1 MDTTKV
7 SVACQTEPNLIDKL
21 IDNQQ
26 VKKQLDDIDLYQEYV
41 RSAQCAQF
49 WPLDKN
55 PIRSLVPS
63 MVNVDLPEQYLKNE
77 SLMFD
82 LVQAITNNS
91 KLVNLLAKYIHHI
104 VPNVII
110 SKRIDLIPLIT
121 CTIRVCRDT
130 NEQERLISLLFNLIK
145 RPNEEQRR
153 MILSGIVVV
162 LQVSPHQSSS
172 LLLPNLWDHVSDKFP
187 ERRILLA
194 ESCATLAHYV
204 RPVMRTNLILSILIQ
219 LLRDKNAAVRSA
231 ACKSFACLLT
241 LIMDRNDEVFD
252 ACLSATEDI
261 IQDVMQQTP
270 VNFCEHRYELEQ
282 MRFCTLETVYPM
294 LCMWAV
300 KLNRF
305 KVEIAEFYLTKA
317 EKYFSSLALHSTNCS
332 VGSSCCSFSPETAN
346 SSSSS
351 AKAASMA
358 AVARRRS
365 TFLESRNGTGSSAS
379 MNSSGFFSSRRQS
392 SFVRSLST
400 ASNSSTSSR
409 ATTASLSSSVT
420 ASPQSTDSSH
430 NSAMLTSQRAVGAY
444 LKMLS
449 YLVPYVFSDAVNG
462 CAWLSKSNM
471 NIPSASSG
479 LESCHQD
486 YESDSSRSGEP
497 SKLGVTLSDSG
508 NESASAGDDAGGHS
522 REAPA
527 DMASGNLNDQGESQP
542 KLHSKGPGYSSTND
556 SMGNLDTFVQLFERP
571 LKFTN
576 RLLNPTM
583 IIDQSAIVAFHDQ
596 LEQEHMIESLDW
608 ILNKFL
614 IKFLSLIS
622 YLSQRRFYA
631 AIGGPNSSDVVQE
644 FLLSAISSTR
654 QLCVLFGKHLTRS
667 KIRPIIKDYI
677 AANGSSPVLYTVYIA
692 SLTSFEPI
700 EQWEFEEIVTQ
711 IRQSLTVVDLNRS
724 DVETLALSIKIIA
737 TNTEQIQSPSM
748 RQKYLTYI
756 LDALVSHTN
765 QILRTSSVSSCQ
777 QSQQALGLNAKVK
790 LAASR
795 MKSTD
800 RSSRSNSVSDQQQL
814 QTKEFML
821 ILFRH
826 ILTCLIDPE
835 VRPTDWAHILVIK
848 FLPLLIALANDST
861 DVYVC
866 TYARLMCAQLVETFD
881 TYLNNPKLTK
891 KTADTMLPALGSL
904 KALTEQ
910 IKASNLR
917 RQIECLIQD
926 LNVKF
931 FNNDENNNSVSQTLG
946 SDRLSSLIGESI
958 AEENRVE

>member
-1 MDTTKV
+1 MDITKV
-7 SVACQTEPNLIDKL
+7 SVGCQTEPNLIDKL

-26 VKKQLDDIDLYQEYV
+26 VKKQLDDVDLYQEYV

-162 LQVSPHQSSS
+162 LQASPNQSSS

-219 LLRDKNAAVRSA
+219 LVRDKNAAVRSA

-270 VNFCEHRYELEQ
+270 VDFCEHRYELEQ
-282 MRFCTLETVYPM
+282 MRFCTLESVYPM

-305 KVEIAEFYLTKA
+305 KVEIAEFYLSKA
-317 EKYFSSLALHSTNCS
+317 EKYFCALASQSATC
-332 VGSSCCSFSPETAN
+332 
-346 SSSSS
+346 SSS
-351 AKAASMA
+351 ASTCCNGSPELGGSASRAASLA
-358 AVARRRS
+358 AAARRRS
-365 TFLESRNGTGSSAS
+365 TFLESRNSAGSGSSRT
-379 MNSSGFFSSRRQS
+379 SSGFFSSRRQS
-392 SFVRSLST
+392 SFVRSMST
-400 ASNSSTSSR
+400 TSNSSASSR
-409 ATTASLSSSVT
+409 TTSASLSSSLT
-420 ASPQSTDSSH
+420 ASPQPVDMAN
-430 NSAMLTSQRAVGAY
+430 NSALLTSQRAVSAY
-444 LKMLS
+444 LKMLA
-449 YLVPYVFSDAVNG
+449 YLIPFVFSDAVNG
-462 CAWLSKSNM
+462 CAWLSKSNL
-471 NIPSASSG
+471 NLPTASDN
-479 LESCHQD
+479 LATDES
-486 YESDSSRSGEP
+486 
-497 SKLGVTLSDSG
+497 V
-508 NESASAGDDAGGHS
+508 AGS
-522 REAPA
+522 EQ
-527 DMASGNLNDQGESQP
+527 L
-542 KLHSKGPGYSSTND
+542 
-556 SMGNLDTFVQLFERP
+556 VQLFERP

-576 RLLNPTM
+576 RLLDPSL
-583 IIDQSAIVAFHDQ
+583 IIDQAAIVAFHDQ
-596 LEQEHMIESLDW
+596 LEQEHMIESLEW

-614 IKFLSLIS
+614 VKFLSLIS
-622 YLSQRRFYA
+622 HISQRKFYA
-631 AIGGPNSSDVVQE
+631 AIGGSTSAEMVQE

-654 QLCVLFGKHLTRS
+654 QMCVLFGKHLTRS
-667 KIRPIIKDYI
+667 KIRPIIKQQI
-677 AANGSSPVLYTVYIA
+677 ADGGSLPAMHTVYVA

-700 EQWEFEEIVTQ
+700 EQSEFEEIVAQVRHT
-711 IRQSLTVVDLNRS
+711 LTSADLSRS
-724 DVETLALSIKIIA
+724 DVETLALAIKMFA
-737 TNTEQIQSPSM
+737 TNSDHIQSPSM
-748 RQKYLTYI
+748 RQKYLSYI

-765 QILRTSSVSSCQ
+765 HMLRVSSEPG
-777 QSQQALGLNAKVK
+777 QSRGSNTKAK
-790 LAASR
+790 LAAAFL
-795 MKSTD
+795 KSSDTK
-800 RSSRSNSVSDQQQL
+800 SSSPSACQQQQQQQQL

-826 ILTCLIDPE
+826 ILSCLVEPE
-835 VRPTDWAHILVIK
+835 VRPADWAQTLVVK
-848 FLPLLIALANDST
+848 FLPLLIALANDAT

-881 TYLNNPKLTK
+881 TYLNSPQLTR
-891 KTADTMLPALGSL
+891 KTADTMLPALASL
-904 KALTEQ
+904 KSLTEQ
-910 IKASNLR
+910 IKASNLK
-917 RQIECLIQD
+917 RQIECLVQD
-926 LNVKF
+926 LNIKF
-931 FNNDENNNSVSQTLG
+931 FTD
-946 SDRLSSLIGESI
+946 
-958 AEENRVE
+958 

>member
-1 MDTTKV
+1 METTKV
-7 SVACQTEPNLIDKL
+7 SVACQTDPNLIDKL

-26 VKKQLDDIDLYQEYV
+26 VEKQLDDIDLYQEYV
-41 RSAQCAQF
+41 RSAQSGQF

-121 CTIRVCRDT
+121 CTIRVCRDR

-172 LLLPNLWDHVSDKFP
+172 LLLPNLWDHVNDKFP

-231 ACKSFACLLT
+231 ACKSFSCLIT

-270 VNFCEHRYELEQ
+270 MNFCEHRYELEQ

-317 EKYFSSLALHSTNCS
+317 EKYFSSLSLQ
-332 VGSSCCSFSPETAN
+332 
-346 SSSSS
+346 SSS
-351 AKAASMA
+351 AAASCCALSPDLTSVQSSAKIASLA

-365 TFLESRNGTGSSAS
+365 TYLESRNSANGSTSTTTS
-379 MNSSGFFSSRRQS
+379 TKSSFFSSRRQS

-400 ASNSSTSSR
+400 TSNSSSNSSHNTSSM
-409 ATTASLSSSVT
+409 SIC
-420 ASPQSTDSSH
+420 SPHLANNDAIN
-430 NSAMLTSQRAVGAY
+430 NSAMLTSQRAVSAY
-444 LKMLS
+444 LKMLG
-449 YLVPYVFSDAVNG
+449 YLIPFVFSDAVNS

-471 NIPSASSG
+471 NLPSAGTNPGFSG
-479 LESCHQD
+479 FS
-486 YESDSSRSGEP
+486 
-497 SKLGVTLSDSG
+497 
-508 NESASAGDDAGGHS
+508 
-522 REAPA
+522 
-527 DMASGNLNDQGESQP
+527 
-542 KLHSKGPGYSSTND
+542 
-556 SMGNLDTFVQLFERP
+556 
-571 LKFTN
+571 N
-576 RLLNPTM
+576 RLLDPTM
-583 IIDQSAIVAFHDQ
+583 IIDQPAIVAFHDQ

-608 ILNKFL
+608 FLNKFL
-614 IKFLSLIS
+614 LKFLSLIS
-622 YLSQRRFYA
+622 YISQRRFYT
-631 AIGGPNSSDVVQE
+631 AIGGSTSVEVVQE

-654 QLCVLFGKHLTRS
+654 QLCILFGKHLTRT
-667 KIRPIIKDYI
+667 KIRPIVKQYI
-677 AANGSSPVLYTVYIA
+677 ANNRSLPVLYTVYIA
-692 SLTSFEPI
+692 SLTSFEPM
-700 EQWEFEEIVTQ
+700 EQSEFEEIVLQ
-711 IRQSLTVVDLNRS
+711 VRQTLGIAELNRN

-737 TNTEQIQSPSM
+737 TNTDQIQSPSM
-748 RQKYLTYI
+748 RQKFLTYI
-756 LDALVSHTN
+756 LDALVNHTN
-765 QILRTSSVSSCQ
+765 QILRTNPSSNNFTSGQ
-777 QSQQALGLNAKVK
+777 QQTEQPMKGLNAKVK
-790 LAASR
+790 LAAAR
-795 MKSTD
+795 MKSND
-800 RSSRSNSVSDQQQL
+800 CSSSSDQQQL
-814 QTKEFML
+814 QIKEFML
-821 ILFRH
+821 IIFRH
-826 ILTCLIDPE
+826 ILTCLIDPL

-891 KTADTMLPALGSL
+891 STADTMLPALGSL

-926 LNVKF
+926 LNIRF
-931 FNNDENNNSVSQTLG
+931 FNNDENNNITNDITPTPTAQS
-946 SDRLSSLIGESI
+946 SDILSSMSSNSFI
-958 AEENRVE
+958 EETS